1 VTTPPTLICGAMPL
15 GYGPAAKLLTLAR
28 ILRGRGLRLVLI
40 GHGTSLELATRSE
53 QLFDDVVHAQP
64 GDGTREAAVRSADAV
79 LSVMDRDL
87 AQAAAAA
94 DVPLYVVDSLLWM
107 RDAILPAFR
116 GARRY
121 WAQNFLGLHE
131 VQGDYEPAPAIV
143 GPIVSPRPPRPGR
156 VHGELLVNLGGCE
169 ALDGADANFG
179 AYADCVV
186 GGLLESS
193 LARTFAGRTTV
204 MAGARRVEA
213 LAATYGACGVAFS
226 SLPHHAAVERL
237 AGAALVFTAPGVTTL
252 LESFQCGVPTYLLP
266 PQSYS
271 QWCTLR
277 MLRAAGLAPHAL
289 HWEDLAGSPRLA
301 DRMPESERNPLV
313 RAAIARFTADGTAQ
327 SRLAGCLDAAG
338 RSDHAAV
345 AAAQSRFF
353 ASLGPNGTLTIA
365 EEIVDHM
372 MSAARP

>member
-1 VTTPPTLICGAMPL
+1 MPL

-40 GHGTSLELATRSE
+40 GHGTSLELAARSE
-53 QLFDDVVHAQP
+53 QLFDDVLHAQP

-79 LSVMDRDL
+79 LSVMDREL

-94 DVPLYVVDSLLWM
+94 DAPLYVIDSLLWM

-121 WAQNFLGLHE
+121 WAQNFLGLRE
-131 VQGDYEPAPAIV
+131 VQGDFEPAPTIV
-143 GPIVSPRPPRPGR
+143 GPIVSPLPPRPGR
-156 VHGELLVNLGGCE
+156 VRGELLINLGGCE
-169 ALDGADANFG
+169 APDGADANFR
-179 AYADCVV
+179 AYADFVV
-186 GGLLESS
+186 EGYLESS
-193 LARTFAGRTTV
+193 LSQTFAGRATV
-204 MAGARRVEA
+204 MAGARCVEV
-213 LAATYGACGVAFS
+213 LAAKYRARGVAFE
-226 SLPHHAAVERL
+226 SLPHDAALERL
-237 AGAALVFTAPGVTTL
+237 AGAALVFTSPGVTTL

-289 HWEDLAGSPRLA
+289 HWEDLAGSPRLV

-313 RAAIARFTADGTAQ
+313 RAAIARFTADGAAR
-327 SRLAGCLDAAG
+327 SRLAGCLDVAG
-338 RSDHAAV
+338 RMDHAAV

-353 ASLGPNGTLTIA
+353 TSLGPNGAVTIA

>member
-1 VTTPPTLICGAMPL
+1 MPL

-28 ILRGRGLRLVLI
+28 ILRGRGPRLVLI
-40 GHGTSLELATRSE
+40 GYGTSLELAARSE
-53 QLFDDVVHAQP
+53 QLFDDVLHAPP
-64 GDGTREAAVRSADAV
+64 GHGARETAVRSADAV
-79 LSVMDRDL
+79 LSVMDREL
-87 AQAAAAA
+87 AQAATAAGA
-94 DVPLYVVDSLLWM
+94 PLYVIDSLLWM

-121 WAQNFLGLHE
+121 WAQDFLGLRE
-131 VQGDYEPAPAIV
+131 VQGDYEPAPVIV
-143 GPIVSPRPPRPGR
+143 GPIVSPHPPRPGR
-156 VHGELLVNLGGCE
+156 GRGELLINLGGCE
-169 ALDGADANFG
+169 APDGADANFR
-179 AYADCVV
+179 AYADFVV
-186 GGLLESS
+186 GGYLESS
-193 LARTFAGRTTV
+193 LARTFAGPATV
-204 MAGARRVEA
+204 IAGARCVEA
-213 LAATYGACGVAFS
+213 LAARHGGRGVTFA
-226 SLPHHAAVERL
+226 SLPHEAALERL
-237 AGAALVFTAPGVTTL
+237 AGAALVFTSPGLTTL

-301 DRMPESERNPLV
+301 DRMAESERNPPV
-313 RAAIARFTADGTAQ
+313 RAAIARFTADGAAR
-327 SRLAGCLDAAG
+327 SRLAGCFDAAG

-345 AAAQSRFF
+345 ASAQSRFF

-365 EEIVDHM
+365 EEIVEHM

>member
-1 VTTPPTLICGAMPL
+1 MPPTLICGAIPL

-28 ILRGRGLRLVLI
+28 ILRGRGPRLVLI
-40 GHGTSLELATRSE
+40 GYGTSLELAARSE
-53 QLFDDVVHAQP
+53 QLFDDVLHAQP
-64 GDGTREAAVRSADAV
+64 GDGVREAAVRSADAV

-94 DVPLYVVDSLLWM
+94 DAPLYVIDSLLWM
-107 RDAILPAFR
+107 RDAILPVFR

-121 WAQNFLGLHE
+121 WAQDFLGLRE

-143 GPIVSPRPPRPGR
+143 GPIVSPDSPRPR
-156 VHGELLVNLGGCE
+156 RIRGELLINLGGCE
-169 ALDGADANFG
+169 AFDRADANSR
-179 AYADCVV
+179 AYADFVV
-186 GGLLESS
+186 GGFLESS
-193 LARTFAGRTTV
+193 LAQSFAGRATV
-204 MAGARRVEA
+204 MAGARCVEA
-213 LAATYGACGVAFS
+213 LAATYGPCGVALV
-226 SLPHHAAVERL
+226 SLPHDAAVERL
-237 AGAALVFTAPGVTTL
+237 AGAALVFTSPGVTTL

-266 PQSYS
+266 PQNYS

-277 MLRAAGLAPHAL
+277 MLRASGLAPHAL
-289 HWEDLAGSPRLA
+289 HWEDLVGSPRLA

-313 RAAIARFTADGTAQ
+313 RAAIARFTADGTAR
-327 SRLAGCLDAAG
+327 SRLAACLDAAG
-338 RSDHAAV
+338 TMDHAAV

-353 ASLGPNGTLTIA
+353 ASLGPNGALTIV